1 MNSQDFRAIA
11 PYIHAHRGKR
21 VVIMLPGEAIGA
33 ADSLIADVALL
44 HALGL
49 NIVLVHGY
57 RPQLDALMAEHGL
70 QPDFH
75 QQRRITPAQAQPQV
89 LAAAGATRLT
99 LEAAL
104 SQGLP
109 NTPMAH
115 AKIRVVSGNFV
126 QARPLGVIDG
136 VDMQHT
142 GTVRAIDRDAIER
155 HLAARDLVL
164 VSCLGH
170 SATGELFN
178 LRLHEVAQK
187 MAIRLQADKLIVL
200 GKHWPVEFQGEL
212 LREIAAGDLLGQLPD
227 RDGAHEILGLA
238 ADTCQAGVERVH
250 LLNWRQDGV
259 LLDELLTRDGVG
271 SLIYRTAYERL
282 RQANAGDIGNLVD
295 LLKPME
301 QAGFLVKRERERLE
315 TEVDNFYVVERDGS
329 LIGCAALYPLDDEH
343 AEIACVAVHP
353 DYQGGELGDNLL
365 AKLEREAARRGIQQV
380 WVLTTVAE
388 HWFQEQGFRPAQVSD
403 LPDSR
408 QALYNY
414 QRASKVLTKPL

>member
-11 PYIHAHRGKR
+11 PYIHSHRGKR

-33 ADSLIADVALL
+33 ADSLIADIALL

-57 RPQLDALMAEHGL
+57 RPQLDALMAQADIAPE
-70 QPDFH
+70 FH
-75 QQRRITPAQAQPQV
+75 AQRRITPASAQPMV
-89 LAAAGATRLT
+89 LSAAGATRLT

-126 QARPLGVIDG
+126 QARPLGVVDG

-142 GTVRAIDRDAIER
+142 GSVRSIDQDAIER

-178 LRLHEVAQK
+178 LRLHEVAQRV
-187 MAIRLQADKLIVL
+187 AVSINADKLIIL
-200 GKHWPVEFQGEL
+200 GKHWPVEVAGQTLREAAAAEL
-212 LREIAAGDLLGQLPD
+212 LTQLTDREGTN
-227 RDGAHEILGLA
+227 EILGLA

-250 LLNWRQDGV
+250 LLNWRADGV

-271 SLIYRTAYERL
+271 TMVYRTGYERL
-282 RQANAGDIGNLVD
+282 RRAQPADIGNLVD

-301 QAGFLVKRERERLE
+301 QAGYLVKRERERLE
-315 TEVDNFYVVERDGS
+315 TEVDNFWVIERDRA
-329 LIGCAALYPLDDEH
+329 LIGCAALYPLENH
-343 AEIACVAVHP
+343 HGEVACVAIHP
-353 DYQGGELGDNLL
+353 DYQGGDLGDNLL
-365 AKLEREAARRGIQQV
+365 RKIESEAARIGLSHL

-388 HWFQEQGFRPAQVSD
+388 HWFQEQGFVPAQVSD
-403 LPDSR
+403 LPSAR
-408 QALYNY
+408 QALYNN
-414 QRASKVLTKPL
+414 QRASKVLVKSL

>member
-11 PYIHAHRGKR
+11 PYIHAHRNKR

-33 ADSLIADVALL
+33 TDSLIADVALL

-57 RPQLDALMAEHGL
+57 RPQLDALMAQNGL
-70 QPDFH
+70 RPEFH
-75 QQRRITPAQAQPQV
+75 NQRRITPADAQPHV
-89 LAAAGATRLT
+89 LAAAGATRLQ

-126 QARPLGVIDG
+126 QARPLGVMDG

-142 GTVRAIDRDAIER
+142 GTVRSVDRRAIER
-155 HLAARDLVL
+155 HLAANDLVL

-170 SATGELFN
+170 SATGEMFN

-187 MAIRLQADKLIVL
+187 LAINLEADKLIVL
-200 GKHWPVEFQGEL
+200 GKHWPAQFAGEL
-212 LREIAAGDLLGQLPD
+212 LREIAAGELLSALPN
-227 RDGAHEILGLA
+227 REGPNEILGLA
-238 ADTCQAGVERVH
+238 GDTCQAGVERVH

-271 SLIYRTAYERL
+271 TLVYRTAYERL
-282 RQANAGDIGNLVD
+282 RQATAADIGNLMD

-301 QAGFLVKRERERLE
+301 QAGWLVKREPERLE
-315 TEVDNFYVVERDGS
+315 TEVSNFYVVERDGS
-329 LIGCAALYPLDDEH
+329 LIGCAALYALDDQH

-353 DYQGGELGDNLL
+353 DYQGGDLGDNLL
-365 AKLEREAARRGIQQV
+365 ARLEREARSRGIQQV

-388 HWFQEQGFRPAQVSD
+388 HWFQEQGFKPAQVAD